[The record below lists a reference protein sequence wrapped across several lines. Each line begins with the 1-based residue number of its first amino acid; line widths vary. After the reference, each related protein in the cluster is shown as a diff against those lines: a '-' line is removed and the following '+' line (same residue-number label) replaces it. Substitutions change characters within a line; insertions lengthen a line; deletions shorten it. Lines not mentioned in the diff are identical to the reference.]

1 MSTISKCIEIEDKR
15 FQGLGVGGSEK
26 WELIAK
32 GYRGFLVGVIKMEL
46 DPGDQGTT
54 CELLIFFFF

>member
-1 MSTISKCIEIEDKR
+1 MSTISKCIEIEDKG

-32 GYRGFLVGVIKMEL
+32 GYRGFLVGVIKM
-46 DPGDQGTT
+46 
-54 CELLIFFFF
+54 F